1 MNSRFSNSTLKFD
14 MHTKRPSGG
23 LFFFGIQKPPK
34 DFTGFRCH
42 FGFNSVI
49 GTRRFV
55 WWMSLNESVS
65 AIWNTVRTVFWFES
79 LRLASEPNAILS
91 PPKSGDWIESRG
103 FQFLETG
110 VQAPVEYS

>member
-1 MNSRFSNSTLKFD
+1 MESKSHRKTSLDLGAISDLTQSLELD
-14 MHTKRPSGG
+14 A
-23 LFFFGIQKPPK
+23 
-34 DFTGFRCH
+34 
-42 FGFNSVI
+42 
-49 GTRRFV
+49 FV
-55 WWMSLNESVS
+55 WWMSLDESVS